1 MCRWRSALNYLAG
14 LVYGDGSIY
23 YYKRNNEYFVF
34 VYDENYEFLR
44 RVGEEIRRALGV
56 NYSIVKPTKRHN
68 YYRLQFTS
76 KRVYDYV
83 RELLMK
89 RPRSLTK
96 NFVRGIIDAE
106 GTLFVDSKGR
116 IAFELGMTNYTIIA
130 RIRKWLKARGI
141 HATLTVH
148 RDKRP
153 GRRPI
158 YKLHIR
164 GWDNVEYFISYMKPL
179 HPKIYLKFQRIK
191 QRKAF

>member
-96 NFVRGIIDAE
+96 NFVRG
-106 GTLFVDSKGR
+106 
-116 IAFELGMTNYTIIA
+116 
-130 RIRKWLKARGI
+130 
-141 HATLTVH
+141 
-148 RDKRP
+148 
-153 GRRPI
+153 
-158 YKLHIR
+158 
-164 GWDNVEYFISYMKPL
+164 
-179 HPKIYLKFQRIK
+179 
-191 QRKAF
+191 